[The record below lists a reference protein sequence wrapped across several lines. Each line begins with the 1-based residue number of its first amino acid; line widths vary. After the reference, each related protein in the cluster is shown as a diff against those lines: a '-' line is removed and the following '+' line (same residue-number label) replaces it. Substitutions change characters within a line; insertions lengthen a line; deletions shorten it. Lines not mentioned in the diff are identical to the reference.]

1 MDGTDTA
8 RAGSGIKFR
17 YMRSHWGDAF
27 GWNVS
32 LCIVPNYE

>member
-17 YMRSHWGDAF
+17 YMRSHWGDASAGMSRKCRF
-27 GWNVS
+27 K
-32 LCIVPNYE
+32 E